1 MEWRRDQGDHAEAR
15 CGHAASYRSF
25 GFESNFS
32 HPLSH
37 LLFPFLFQFTPSIYP
52 ARARQRRVRPYI
64 PPKGWGGGGYFAL
77 IHGGWV
83 DSYADTT
90 KKVTRKATVAL
101 SAEEQRAQNLR
112 VDSLA
117 CALCSFPFTRLP
129 QDTSDGLT
137 RTFPLEDPSWR
148 RTLMRRA
155 PRKAPKV
162 P

>member
-1 MEWRRDQGDHAEAR
+1 MEWRRNQGDHAEAR
-15 CGHAASYRSF
+15 CGHAASDRSF

-37 LLFPFLFQFTPSIYP
+37 LFPILFQFTPSIYL
-52 ARARQRRVRPYI
+52 AQARQRRVRPYI
-64 PPKGWGGGGYFAL
+64 PPKGGGGYFAL

-83 DSYADTT
+83 GSDADTT
-90 KKVTRKATVAL
+90 NKVTRKATVAL

-117 CALCSFPFTRLP
+117 CTLCSFPFTRLP

-137 RTFPLEDPSWR
+137 RTFPLEGPSWR
-148 RTLMRRA
+148 RTPMRRA

>member
-1 MEWRRDQGDHAEAR
+1 MYTIYTCRAEVPVPHLR
-15 CGHAASYRSF
+15 PSYQSPGLRST
-25 GFESNFS
+25 E
-32 HPLSH
+32 HPTS
-37 LLFPFLFQFTPSIYP
+37 
-52 ARARQRRVRPYI
+52 RQRDGV
-64 PPKGWGGGGYFAL
+64 GGGYFAL

-83 DSYADTT
+83 GSDADTT
-90 KKVTRKATVAL
+90 NKVTRKATVAL

-117 CALCSFPFTRLP
+117 CTLCSFPFTRLP

-137 RTFPLEDPSWR
+137 RTFPLEGPSWR
-148 RTLMRRA
+148 RTPMRRA